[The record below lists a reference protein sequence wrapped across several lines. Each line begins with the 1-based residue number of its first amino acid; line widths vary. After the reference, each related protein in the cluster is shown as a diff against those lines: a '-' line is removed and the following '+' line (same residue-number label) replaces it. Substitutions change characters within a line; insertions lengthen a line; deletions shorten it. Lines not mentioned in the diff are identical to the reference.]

1 MNEPD
6 FRKLFQNARW
16 RGDEPESV
24 WPKSFGV
31 VTAWNPNG
39 KIISDKENAART
51 EALRKELDRQ
61 KLRHF
66 PVTGYALDSDHYEDG
81 FGVVCGRNQTIK
93 LGKEWEQ
100 LAVFWMEDGWVW
112 LIFCDP
118 DGEEILLRP
127 LSEML
132 EAEPREQGGLKGE

>member
-6 FRKLFQNARW
+6 FRNLFQNARW
-16 RGDEPESV
+16 RADEPESG
-24 WPKSFGV
+24 WPESFGV

-39 KIISDKENAART
+39 KIISDKENAARM
-51 EALRKELDRQ
+51 EALRKNLDRQ
-61 KLRHF
+61 KLRQF
-66 PVTGYALDSDHYEDG
+66 PVTGYALDSDHHEDG
-81 FGVVCGRNQTIK
+81 FGVVCGRGQTIE

-100 LAVFWMEDGWVW
+100 LAVFLIEDGWVW

-127 LSEML
+127 LADML
-132 EAEPREQGGLKGE
+132 EA